1 MGQNDVSILLKG
13 LSKQSEANL
22 KVTSKAIRK
31 RDREVSPDVS
41 VSTNGASSSVNS
53 NDNNGFGNKAMKYLD
68 RMLSQ
73 NELEEEKDE
82 EVTFISESNPFKEEV
97 YDVESEDH
105 KLAKY
110 FFFEKIEFKSYVQNK
125 ASNKH
130 QSISKTE

>member
-22 KVTSKAIRK
+22 KVIAKTIRK
-31 RDREVSPDVS
+31 RYREV
-41 VSTNGASSSVNS
+41 SVNS

-68 RMLSQ
+68 RMLTQ